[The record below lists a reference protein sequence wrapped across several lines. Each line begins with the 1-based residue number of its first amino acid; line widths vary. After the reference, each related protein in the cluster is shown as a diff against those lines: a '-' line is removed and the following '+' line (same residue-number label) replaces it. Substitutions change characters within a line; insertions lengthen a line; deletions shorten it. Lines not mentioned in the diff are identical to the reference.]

1 MPGPASPL
9 PDVPDEFFM
18 SPAKEVLQFLKSYEH
33 RLPDASH
40 LIVQLPR
47 FMLCL
52 LQFVVQKD
60 RVGAA
65 ATAFLEKLIYCG
77 GTDERTAVVI
87 SSVWDH
93 PGLPDALLDAISATK
108 LDTVCCL
115 AEMCSHAPELRIAM
129 ASNPRLLDIFVSSTP
144 SDTGWRYLYRALDLL
159 CSDPAALDCLTE
171 TAWTAVSSG
180 LGRKLIRMLSIARMH
195 GTADGCD
202 GERAVVM
209 VSERG
214 RNSEFML
221 LLILTSVEV
230 EPQLPVELLL
240 SAEFLSTLVSNHD
253 LDVCVLF
260 VDNFC
265 IALAGSSPR
274 VEETLVAAIFNSDR
288 MLDAS
293 YTEMVNPYD
302 DDLKKVITR
311 MVLMISSRIPSEVQ
325 DWWTKLARHES
336 APLMLSRFLGMV
348 AEKEYDVLPRPELL
362 FKIEDF
368 MSMGVKE
375 MFPMLGA
382 CGAYVD
388 EVLAEIEEM
397 TSSPEAIE
405 NWSRSGI
412 ETVSM
417 LYIVLGSCIG
427 HCSKD
432 RRARIDDAA
441 SAMELGRLVGPEY
454 EVVVLAV
461 FAVFTSFS
469 AILLR
474 TNPDFPRFKKVGG
487 LDRMATVLG
496 EPSVSA
502 LTSYDSLCHVV
513 TVFHNDFSDKVDK
526 AMLNFRDMEKKN
538 EEPPPFEIKPMVLF
552 GAKLKDFK
560 NAVAPCVRAE
570 VTAEE
575 QRKAA
580 AAEEARL
587 AERSRYERSE
597 TRREVDQRKRQRNLE
612 DAARVMA
619 AHAQKQAEAEADTVE
634 AVEAQIAALGL
645 DLAPLTAPDALAE
658 TAEDIEAQIAALGL
672 PPDFDPAPPPFAA
685 PDAFMETLLATANPP
700 APAPLSLMEKVRA
713 LHLEVYGADMPVGIG
728 VAAAVALVEEGLL
741 GGATEGGI
749 RERVDVLEKTLSG

>member
-1 MPGPASPL
+1 MRSWTSPL
-9 PDVPDEFFM
+9 PDVPDEFHM
-18 SPAKEVLQFLKSYEH
+18 SPEKEVLQCLKSYEQ
-33 RLPDASH
+33 RIPDASH

-60 RVGAA
+60 RVGSAA
-65 ATAFLEKLIYCG
+65 VVFLVKLMECVAT
-77 GTDERTAVVI
+77 DDRTAVA
-87 SSVWDH
+87 STSVWNH

-108 LDTVCCL
+108 LGIVCWL
-115 AEMCSHAPELRIAM
+115 TGNCSRNPELRIAM
-129 ASNPRLLDIFVSSTP
+129 ASNPRLLDIFVSYTS
-144 SDTGWRYLYRALDLL
+144 SDDNGWWYLYGALDEL

-195 GTADGCD
+195 GTADDCA
-202 GERAVVM
+202 GERAVVYIVAAMRRRWWALNHKLKTETEAGRGPTVESVLKTETEDSKKQLQPSCTAQQFADTCRM

-240 SAEFLSTLVSNHD
+240 SAEFLSALVSNHD

-260 VDNFC
+260 VGHFC
-265 IALAGSSPR
+265 QALAGSSPR
-274 VEETLVAAIFNSDR
+274 VEEALVAAIFNSDR

-311 MVLMISSRIPSEVQ
+311 LVLMVSSRIPSEVQ

-388 EVLAEIEEM
+388 EVLAEIEEIG
-397 TSSPEAIE
+397 EDFE

-441 SAMELGRLVGPEY
+441 SAMELGRLVGSEY

-461 FAVFTSFS
+461 FAVAT
-469 AILLR
+469 AIAAEILR
-474 TNPDFPRFKKVGG
+474 TNPDFPLFKKMGG
-487 LDRMATVLG
+487 LDRMALVFG

-502 LTSYDSLCHVV
+502 LTSYDSLCNVV

-552 GAKLKDFK
+552 GAQLQDFK

-580 AAEEARL
+580 
-587 AERSRYERSE
+587 
-597 TRREVDQRKRQRNLE
+597 
-612 DAARVMA
+612 
-619 AHAQKQAEAEADTVE
+619 
-634 AVEAQIAALGL
+634 
-645 DLAPLTAPDALAE
+645 
-658 TAEDIEAQIAALGL
+658 
-672 PPDFDPAPPPFAA
+672 
-685 PDAFMETLLATANPP
+685 
-700 APAPLSLMEKVRA
+700 
-713 LHLEVYGADMPVGIG
+713 
-728 VAAAVALVEEGLL
+728 
-741 GGATEGGI
+741 
-749 RERVDVLEKTLSG
+749 